1 LSRFESDVARKDEP
15 FAFIHAQDREIA
27 KKTGWPA
34 LEIKSIGRVG
44 AKKK

>member
-1 LSRFESDVARKDEP
+1 MLVARTRP
-15 FAFIHAQDREIA
+15 LARFLHAQDREIA
-27 KKTGWPA
+27 KKSGWPA